1 MKSKIRKVLNKYEH
15 IICSVLMFIGILTL
29 NQCGKNWYQPK
40 EPEGFLEFI
49 RKRWKCEKLIWN
61 WR

>member
-1 MKSKIRKVLNKYEH
+1 MCFMKSKIRKVLNKYEH

-49 RKRWKCEKLIWN
+49 RKR
-61 WR
+61 